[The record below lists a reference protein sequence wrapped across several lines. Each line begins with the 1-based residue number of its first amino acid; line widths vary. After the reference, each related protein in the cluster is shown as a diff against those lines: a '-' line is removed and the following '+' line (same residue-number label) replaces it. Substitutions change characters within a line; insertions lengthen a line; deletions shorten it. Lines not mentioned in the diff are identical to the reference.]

1 MQIGRMKQYTLLL
14 CPTEEGKKLYENFPE
29 IFGNLNAGVDLFAVE
44 DYQYDP
50 AVGSFVHLL
59 DLGVKAV
66 MYDLQNNEQV
76 HFSLEPRSS
85 IYKSGYLMANSRG
98 IIDRSYR
105 GPIKAPIIPQL
116 MGVKGPKIEKGQRLF
131 QIIAPD
137 MGWIHRVQVVD
148 SLDTTVRGEGGFGS
162 TGK

>member
-1 MQIGRMKQYTLLL
+1 MKQYTLLL
-14 CPTEEGKKLYENFPE
+14 CPTEQGKDLYANFPE
-29 IFGNLNAGVDLFAVE
+29 IFNNLNAGVDLFVAD

-50 AVGSFVHLL
+50 SAGSLVTLL

-98 IIDRSYR
+98 VIDRSYR
-105 GPIKAPIIPQL
+105 GVLKAPIMPQL
-116 MGVKGPKIEKGQRLF
+116 SGVKGPKIERGQRLF
-131 QIIAPD
+131 QIVAPD
-137 MGWIHRVQVVD
+137 MGWIHRVQVVE
-148 SLDTTVRGEGGFGS
+148 SLDATARGEEGFGS
-162 TGK
+162 TGR